1 MQKIYSIH
9 NVLSTHFINMLF
21 KSISSILYNNT
32 FISTYLENLHFLF
45 GNLIYY
51 CNSITFLKVVHSWW
65 KLMVVFF
72 LLQQVTSAH
81 SLVRCQ
87 IRRQTGY
94 SNPEHSK
101 LQIVLSRAGQA
112 RQLLRQSVT
121 AFRPKI
127 VTCHILAKHCVRTL
141 FLLCGGTHCLYCCV

>member
-1 MQKIYSIH
+1 MLLIFCSLSLYFVQKIYSIH

-21 KSISSILYNNT
+21 KSISLILYNNT

-51 CNSITFLKVVHSWW
+51 CNSINFLKVVHSWW

-81 SLVRCQ
+81 AKQSLVRCQ

-94 SNPEHSK
+94 SNPEHPK
-101 LQIVLSRAGQA
+101 LQIVLSRAGHT
-112 RQLLRQSVT
+112 RQVLRQSVT
-121 AFRPKI
+121 VFRPKNRHLSHS
-127 VTCHILAKHCVRTL
+127 C
-141 FLLCGGTHCLYCCV
+141 